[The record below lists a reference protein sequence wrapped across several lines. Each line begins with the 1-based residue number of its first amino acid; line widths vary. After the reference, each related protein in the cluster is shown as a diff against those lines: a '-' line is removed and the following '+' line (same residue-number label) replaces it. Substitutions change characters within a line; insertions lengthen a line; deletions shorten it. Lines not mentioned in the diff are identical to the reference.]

1 MVSSSVCHDTIL
13 EDQLYPESPP
23 PSVSSLTG
31 KAPPKHHP
39 ILRLRESFDYEI
51 IQTRL
56 ILPLI
61 AHVNQIRSDQ
71 SHSDL
76 DDLPIAK
83 PGNRASINSI
93 VDILLE
99 TDLNNPSQ
107 GLVGSKRIWDVVPNL
122 SAMNAFPVF
131 QVYGVYSPIY
141 PDVFIAGSG
150 AVDFSQPVVLGIGGW
165 EVEVGKVCEVGSNFT
180 MVWVQEVGVLG
191 VSSVRQM
198 MILSSFTSVRLSLFQ
213 RFCQHFLRHFLRSAA
228 DFHPALPSSY
238 SEILDTS
245 TEMGTVWREAS
256 IISEDRVS
264 SSQLSESGSS
274 VLSFGR
280 IWAAIVGAIP
290 GEQLS
295 DDGDLELENL
305 GIEEV

>member
-1 MVSSSVCHDTIL
+1 MVSSSVRRDTIL

-23 PSVSSLTG
+23 PSISLLTG
-31 KAPPKHHP
+31 EAPPKHHP
-39 ILRLRESFDYEI
+39 ILRLCKSFDYEI
-51 IQTRL
+51 IRTRL

-61 AHVNQIRSDQ
+61 ARVNQIRSDQ

-76 DDLPIAK
+76 DDLPIAE
-83 PGNRASINSI
+83 PGNCASINSI
-93 VDILLE
+93 IDILLE

-107 GLVGSKRIWDVVPNL
+107 GLVGWKHIWDIVPNL

-131 QVYGVYSPIY
+131 QVYGVYSPVY

-150 AVDFSQPVVLGIGGW
+150 VVDFSQPVVLGIGGR
-165 EVEVGKVCEVGSNFT
+165 EVEVCEVGSNFT
-180 MVWVQEVGVLG
+180 MVQ
-191 VSSVRQM
+191 VSSVRRM
-198 MILSSFTSVRLSLFQ
+198 MILSSLTSVRLSLFQ
-213 RFCQHFLRHFLRSAA
+213 HFRQHFLRRFLRSAA

-264 SSQLSESGSS
+264 SSQQSESGSS

-280 IWAAIVGAIP
+280 IWAVIVGAIP